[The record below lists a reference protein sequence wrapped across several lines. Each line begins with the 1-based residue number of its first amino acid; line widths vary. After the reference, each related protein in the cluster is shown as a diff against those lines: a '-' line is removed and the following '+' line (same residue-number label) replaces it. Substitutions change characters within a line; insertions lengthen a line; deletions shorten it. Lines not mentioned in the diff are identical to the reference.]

1 MKNIIILKKDREKKK
16 LSGGIMNITIL
27 AKVAQ
32 ASSTIDLTWRYK
44 QAISSLNLNIAR
56 KLELTNIKKYWRYV
70 GQVEI

>member
-1 MKNIIILKKDREKKK
+1 MKDIIILEKDRDKKK
-16 LSGGIMNITIL
+16 LSGGITNIIIL

-32 ASSTIDLTWRYK
+32 ASSTIDLTQRYK
-44 QAISSLNLNIAR
+44 QAINSLNLNIAR